1 MTMPRKRNTE
11 NRGLP
16 ARWVQKHGA
25 FYYLP
30 PPDLRVQWGG
40 KAWFRLGST
49 MAEAYQVWA
58 ERVGRPTE
66 ITTIGAL
73 LDRYL
78 LEVVPTKAARTQ
90 AGNKAQIREL
100 RRVFDSTAI
109 GEIEPHHIYQYHEA
123 RTAKRAAELEI
134 ETLRHAL
141 TKAVQWGLLKRH
153 PFKGEVRIARAR
165 NTSGKRKSRYVE
177 DWEILEML
185 ALPPATG
192 VAGCSTRMLQAYV
205 RIKLL
210 TGIRQTDMLMM
221 AVDWLKDEGI
231 RFRPHKTI
239 NSTEQE
245 MIFEW
250 SPLLREA
257 VDAAI
262 AARPALSP
270 YLFCDDRGAPLIDIE
285 TTTAKKFQ
293 ERWQRFVKRLVAE
306 TKIEKPMT
314 ERSLR
319 CKAGSDEASIA
330 RAQELLGHADART
343 TRTFYRLAP
352 NRVKPA
358 G

>member
-1 MTMPRKRNTE
+1 MR
-11 NRGLP
+11 
-16 ARWVQKHGA
+16 A
-25 FYYLP
+25 
-30 PPDLRVQWGG
+30 QWDG
-40 KAWFRLGST
+40 KAWFRLGSNL
-49 MAEAYQVWA
+49 ADAYKVWA
-58 ERVGRPTE
+58 ERVARPTE

-90 AGNKAQIREL
+90 EGNRSQIRNL
-100 RRVFDSTAI
+100 RPVFCDMPIDAL
-109 GEIEPHHIYQYHEA
+109 EPHHIYQYHDA

-134 ETLRHAL
+134 ETLRHVL

-153 PFKGEVRIARAR
+153 PFKGEVRIERAR

-185 ALPPATG
+185 ALPPA
-192 VAGCSTRMLQAYV
+192 ARRCSTRMLQAYV

-221 AVDWLKDEGI
+221 GVDWLKDEGI

-250 SPLLREA
+250 TPLLREA

-285 TTTAKKFQ
+285 TTKAKKFQ